1 MQRRIVKFLLIT
13 LVIYE
18 AYDYELD
25 VYEYQTESFGVEIV
39 CPEGHDDEC
48 KPSNQNSISLYE
60 SARNLLNYYQ
70 SNRSNYSFSNS
81 FSDPQSCNEFPYE

>member
-1 MQRRIVKFLLIT
+1 MQRRIVKFMLYLI
-13 LVIYE
+13 VIYE

-39 CPEGHDDEC
+39 CPEGHESDC
-48 KPSNQNSISLYE
+48 KTNNEDSISLYE

-70 SNRSNYSFSNS
+70 SNFSNYNHSNS
-81 FSDPQSCNEFPYE
+81 FSDQHGCNESY